1 MIDWARYI
9 RQYRRFE
16 HHSLKEVLMRWGMP
30 KDWGRLASIQTV
42 QHEPFDL
49 QEGGLYDPANNSSHQ
64 RGSIRGFIV
73 RDGVLWPGVGA
84 VRTKHGTLIA
94 ESFFD
99 ETSRRLALKRGY
111 TGRFPTVRAEGP
123 AATLGHLYRNYYHRW
138 ADSIPRVYALHH
150 PTLQQLETLTLY
162 VDDRFSDDEMRVIRH
177 LVPDN
182 VSVTIVDSATRVRAD
197 SCVHLPF
204 LSTDRVG
211 HSKWFSASAGF
222 LPTECLDWLREEIYS
237 LFELDP
243 EEPFRKL
250 YVTRRNAKVRRFLNE
265 EEVAAHLRGRG
276 FEVVALE
283 TLSLREQIRRFAEAE
298 IVVAQHGA
306 GLVNLLFARA
316 PRVLEVCS
324 DADRQIF
331 FRLISEARGFPHLQ
345 VHRNGDDK
353 NDDVVLPLSELEEG
367 LEALRKKD
375 PGMAAGKR

>member
-1 MIDWARYI
+1 
-9 RQYRRFE
+9 
-16 HHSLKEVLMRWGMP
+16 
-30 KDWGRLASIQTV
+30 
-42 QHEPFDL
+42 
-49 QEGGLYDPANNSSHQ
+49 
-64 RGSIRGFIV
+64 V

-162 VDDRFSDDEMRVIRH
+162 VDDRFSGDEMRVIRH

-222 LPTECLDWLREEIYS
+222 LPTECLDCLREEIYS